1 MNIDAVM
8 TEIADRLKTI
18 PKLRV
23 SDGPVDSI
31 NPPHA
36 VVSLPEIT
44 FDMTYGRGSDR
55 YNLPVVLAVGKVS
68 DRAART
74 NLAPFVAGDG
84 ASSVKAVLEDE
95 STPYVAFYT
104 LRVQTV
110 EFDVIAWGAID
121 YLTAT
126 FILDIT
132 GSGSA

>member
-1 MNIDAVM
+1 VNLDAVM

-18 PKLRV
+18 ADLRV
-23 SDGPVDSI
+23 SDGPVDAI

-36 VVSLPEIT
+36 VVSLPQIT
-44 FDMTYGRGSDR
+44 FDMTYGRGADR
-55 YNLPVVLAVGKVS
+55 YTVPVVLAVGKVS
-68 DRAART
+68 SRAART

-84 ASSVKAVLEDE
+84 PQSFKQILEDE
-95 STPYVAFYT
+95 TTPYVAFYT
-104 LRVQTV
+104 LRVETI
-110 EFDVIAWGAID
+110 EFDVIAWNSID

>member
-1 MNIDAVM
+1 MNLDAVM
-8 TEIADRLKTI
+8 TEVANRLEAI
-18 PKLRV
+18 EGLRV
-23 SDGPVDSI
+23 SDGPVDAI

-36 VVSLPEIT
+36 VVSLPQVS

-55 YNLPVVLAVGKVS
+55 YTLPVVLAIGKVS
-68 DRAART
+68 SRAART
-74 NLAPFVAGDG
+74 NIAPYVAGDG

-95 STPYVAFYT
+95 STPYAAFYT
-104 LRVQTV
+104 LRVESI
-110 EFDVIAWGAID
+110 EFDVIAWNSID

>member
-1 MNIDAVM
+1 MNLDAVM
-8 TEIADRLKTI
+8 TEVATRLEAI
-18 PKLRV
+18 NGLRV
-23 SDGPVDSI
+23 SDGPVDAI

-36 VVSLPEIT
+36 VVSLPQVS

-55 YNLPVVLAVGKVS
+55 YTLPVVLAIGKVS
-68 DRAART
+68 SRAART
-74 NLAPFVAGDG
+74 NIAPYVAGDG

-95 STPYVAFYT
+95 STPYAAFYT
-104 LRVQTV
+104 LRVESI
-110 EFDVIAWGAID
+110 EFDVIAWNSID